1 MGPEVYGVNG
11 TAKAEKVCVL
21 SNCACLES
29 VLAEKAGM
37 LRRCEGEESGADH
50 AAAPEYATDSRR
62 AAAPEY
68 ATDSSRIG
76 TDFDTGKETGS

>member
-50 AAAPEYATDSRR
+50 AAAPEYATDS
-62 AAAPEY
+62 
-68 ATDSSRIG
+68 SRIG
-76 TDFDTGKETGS
+76 TDFDPGKARKLGHRTEGWNGTD

>member
-50 AAAPEYATDSRR
+50 AAAPEYV
-62 AAAPEY
+62 
-68 ATDSSRIG
+68 TDSSRIG
-76 TDFDTGKETGS
+76 TDFDPGKERKLGHRTEGWNGTD